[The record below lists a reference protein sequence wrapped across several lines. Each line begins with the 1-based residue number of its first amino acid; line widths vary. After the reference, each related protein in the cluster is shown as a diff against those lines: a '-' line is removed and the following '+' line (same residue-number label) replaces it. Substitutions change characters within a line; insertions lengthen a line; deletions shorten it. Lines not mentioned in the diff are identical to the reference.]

1 MFSFGLSPVVSKAF
15 IADFEHGFFC
25 WKRYS
30 TKPVVVLIVKYLAQQ
45 TKTYSKSSVETPKAN
60 SRDCASLLTT
70 CSISKTLF
78 KCFLVTMNMSLF
90 TAMFLLLPFIFRCIY
105 CQFSTDFTPWSTD
118 LLLSVFHWVEKKPPD
133 VFFKKR
139 CPLKLRNIFRKT
151 PLLGSLFNKVVG
163 LQDCKFIKK
172 RLQHRCFVRNL
183 RKFSR
188 TPFLKNICER
198 LLL

>member
-15 IADFEHGFFC
+15 VADFEHGFFC

-78 KCFLVTMNMSLF
+78 KCFLVNYEHVFVYCDFFAVT
-90 TAMFLLLPFIFRCIY
+90 IY
-105 CQFSTDFTPWSTD
+105 FSMY
-118 LLLSVFHWVEKKPPD
+118 LLSIFNRFHT
-133 VFFKKR
+133 
-139 CPLKLRNIFRKT
+139 LIY
-151 PLLGSLFNKVVG
+151 
-163 LQDCKFIKK
+163 
-172 RLQHRCFVRNL
+172 
-183 RKFSR
+183 
-188 TPFLKNICER
+188 
-198 LLL
+198 

>member
-15 IADFEHGFFC
+15 VADFEHGFFC

-78 KCFLVTMNMSLF
+78 KCFLVNYEHVFVYCDTFAVTIYFSMY
-90 TAMFLLLPFIFRCIY
+90 LLSIFNRFHTLIY
-105 CQFSTDFTPWSTD
+105 WSTVISFV
-118 LLLSVFHWVEKKPPD
+118 LS
-133 VFFKKR
+133 
-139 CPLKLRNIFRKT
+139 RKEAT
-151 PLLGSLFNKVVG
+151 RRVL
-163 LQDCKFIKK
+163 
-172 RLQHRCFVRNL
+172 
-183 RKFSR
+183 
-188 TPFLKNICER
+188 
-198 LLL
+198 